1 MAGLTQRKTSA
12 IGSTDSNSSNNNKNN
27 NSNIVG
33 SSYSNGDN
41 DNKDLHHTNGTT
53 SVMDSNKTTT
63 SIPTAAN
70 SKGKS
75 LKERSTI
82 PYSFYVTFGT
92 IIGLQYFGG
101 LYDTT
106 ATVRSWYSSL
116 YQSIITLLQL
126 VQYSRTILLSPPS
139 SSTTTTASST
149 TTWKEFIF
157 VLTLWGVVILP
168 LIYVFF
174 IAPFRAGFWTGRKSS
189 RHMFHRYMG
198 LCYLLH
204 YVLAWIEFFTNP
216 ASSKTS
222 YLCHIIAVMGVLQG
236 SSAYFSFKVLPELN
250 DPGYYSDKA
259 VLSRTF
265 VQENIF
271 FTVMAVFGSIYYN
284 ETARTT
290 LRSNWGGRIIEALYV
305 FWPFV
310 AIRPWYPITRFSN
323 AGQTYNGRS
332 VKNQYFYEVATM
344 MVKFFYLWA
353 KYFLGFFINFMVY
366 LNLVKEE
373 NWSLINGM
381 LLLNAGTVSLSIFL
395 HTLRF
400 KKVLPAKLTMSI
412 YLGQI
417 YLTFMAVPTIL
428 RMFQDHPKL
437 CGLCLIGL
445 MGNAT
450 RNRKIH
456 AVWCGIAMILLTQTE
471 IDW

>member
-1 MAGLTQRKTSA
+1 
-12 IGSTDSNSSNNNKNN
+12 
-27 NSNIVG
+27 
-33 SSYSNGDN
+33 
-41 DNKDLHHTNGTT
+41 
-53 SVMDSNKTTT
+53 
-63 SIPTAAN
+63 
-70 SKGKS
+70 
-75 LKERSTI
+75 
-82 PYSFYVTFGT
+82 
-92 IIGLQYFGG
+92 
-101 LYDTT
+101 
-106 ATVRSWYSSL
+106 
-116 YQSIITLLQL
+116 
-126 VQYSRTILLSPPS
+126 
-139 SSTTTTASST
+139 
-149 TTWKEFIF
+149 
-157 VLTLWGVVILP
+157 
-168 LIYVFF
+168 
-174 IAPFRAGFWTGRKSS
+174 
-189 RHMFHRYMG
+189 
-198 LCYLLH
+198 
-204 YVLAWIEFFTNP
+204 
-216 ASSKTS
+216 
-222 YLCHIIAVMGVLQG
+222 LQG

-284 ETARTT
+284 ETARTI
-290 LRSNWGGRIIEALYV
+290 LRTSMGGRIVEAIYV

-310 AIRPWYPITRFSN
+310 LIRPWYPITRFSH

-332 VKNQYFYEVATM
+332 EKNQYFYEVATM

-417 YLTFMAVPTIL
+417 YLTFTAVPTIL

-437 CGLCLIGL
+437 CALCFAGLV
-445 MGNAT
+445 GNAT

-471 IDW
+471 IEW